1 MSNASIV
8 ELFIII
14 PVVILK
20 YNTSY
25 YGVLAKSISRMLRI
39 FKSEIFIKKNS
50 DADETN
56 VNQ

>member
-14 PVVILK
+14 PVVILS
-20 YNTSY
+20 YDTSY
-25 YGVLAKSISRMLRI
+25 YGVLAKSVSRMLRI